1 MKFPR
6 DLARICAAS
15 QTMPIRESLLAAVM
29 ERFGDRN
36 PRIGTPPD
44 PLVEFPAQ
52 HPAVGDVLITDVSS
66 GSHMAVTVLVGAV
79 MADTFHSYD
88 VHLEPAE
95 RARRLTN
102 DVVRLL
108 QELFADRLL
117 MWRST
122 DGRNPGWRERG
133 DADYTEPLVI
143 DNRTYERYLWSGPLP
158 EWQAVPAI
166 ATRGR
171 IRDDREY
178 QLVAALL
185 DGLGPDDLEPA
196 QRELLARLAAEYD
209 RGPSE

>member
-1 MKFPR
+1 M
-6 DLARICAAS
+6 S
-15 QTMPIRESLLAAVM
+15 IREPLLAAVM
-29 ERFGDRN
+29 ERFGDRH
-36 PRIGTPPD
+36 PRIGMPPD
-44 PLVEFPAQ
+44 PLVVFPAK
-52 HPAVGDVLITDVSS
+52 HPAVGDVRVTDVSVAPN
-66 GSHMAVTVLVGAV
+66 MAVTVLVGAV
-79 MADTFHSYD
+79 MADTFRSFD

-95 RARRLTN
+95 RARQLTN
-102 DVVRLL
+102 EVVRLL

-122 DGRNPGWRERG
+122 DGRNPAWRERG
-133 DADYTEPLVI
+133 DAGYIEPLVS

-185 DGLGPDDLEPA
+185 DGVGPGALEPT
-196 QRELLARLAAEYD
+196 QRELLARLAAEYIRD
-209 RGPSE
+209 SEE

>member
-1 MKFPR
+1 M
-6 DLARICAAS
+6 S
-15 QTMPIRESLLAAVM
+15 IRESLLFAVM

-44 PLVEFPAQ
+44 PLVVFPAK
-52 HPAVGDVLITDVSS
+52 HPAVGDVRVTDVSVAPN
-66 GSHMAVTVLVGAV
+66 MAVTVLVGAV
-79 MADTFHSYD
+79 MADTFHSFD
-88 VHLEPAE
+88 VHLERAE

-102 DVVRLL
+102 EVVRLL
-108 QELFADRLL
+108 LELFADRLL
-117 MWRST
+117 IWRST

-133 DADYTEPLVI
+133 DAGHTEPLVS

-178 QLVAALL
+178 QLVAGLL
-185 DGLGPDDLEPA
+185 DGVGPGDLEPS
-196 QRELLARLAAEYD
+196 QRELLARLAAEYI
-209 RGPSE
+209 RAEE